1 VKDRELWR
9 ERNEKELDKER
20 EVIKR
25 KRDRGMKKTERE
37 EWERQR

>member
-1 VKDRELWR
+1 MKDRELWR

-37 EWERQR
+37 E